1 VRNNAVSN
9 RILLVEDDAALGEQ
23 VVEALSQAGFEPH
36 WVRDGDDADGLRPD
50 DYRLIVL
57 DLMLPGTY
65 GMELLKRYRAKSEVP
80 VLILS
85 ARDDTADKI
94 RGLELGADDYVTKP
108 FFPEELLARIH
119 ACLRRPNLSNS
130 QRLVV
135 GAIVVDLERR
145 EATGSAGSLSLTP
158 VELEIL
164 STLARRKGAA
174 VTREAL
180 VEAALDPAQESS
192 RRTLDVHISRLR
204 NKLGDDA
211 TQLETVWGIGY
222 RLVDGS

>member
-1 VRNNAVSN
+1 MPT
-9 RILLVEDDAALGEQ
+9 RILLVEDDAALGQQ
-23 VVEALSQAGFEPH
+23 VVETLSRAGFEPH
-36 WVRDGDDADGLRPD
+36 WVRDGDDARSLQPD
-50 DYRLIVL
+50 EYSVVVL

-65 GMELLKRYRAKSEVP
+65 GMDLLKRYRAKSEVP

-94 RGLELGADDYVTKP
+94 RALGLGADDYVTKP
-108 FFPEELLARIH
+108 FFPEELLARIQ
-119 ACLRRPNLSNS
+119 ACLRRPNLSS
-130 QRLVV
+130 TERIVV
-135 GAIVVDLERR
+135 GAITVDFERR
-145 EATGSAGSLSLTP
+145 EVIASGGTLSLTP

-174 VTREAL
+174 VTRDAL

-204 NKLGDDA
+204 SKLGENA
-211 TQLETVWGIGY
+211 AQLETVWGIGY
-222 RLVDGS
+222 RLSEGP

>member
-1 VRNNAVSN
+1 VSN
-9 RILLVEDDAALGEQ
+9 RILLVEDDAALGQQ
-23 VVEALSQAGFEPH
+23 VADALSRAGFDPH
-36 WVRDGDDADGLRPD
+36 WVQDGDDARDLHPD
-50 DYRLIVL
+50 DYRVIVL

-65 GMELLKRYRAKSEVP
+65 GMDLLKRYRAKSEVP

-108 FFPEELLARIH
+108 FFPEELLARIQ
-119 ACLRRPNLSNS
+119 ACLRRPNLSS
-130 QRLVV
+130 TERLVV
-135 GAIVVDLERR
+135 GAIVIDLERR
-145 EATGSAGSLSLTP
+145 EVTASSGVLSLTP

-174 VTREAL
+174 VTRDAL
-180 VEAALDPAQESS
+180 VEAALDPAQDSS

-211 TQLETVWGIGY
+211 AQLETVWGIGY
-222 RLVDGS
+222 RLSEGS

>member
-1 VRNNAVSN
+1 MSN
-9 RILLVEDDAALGEQ
+9 RILLVEDDVALGQQ
-23 VVEALSQAGFEPH
+23 VVDSLRDAGFEPH
-36 WVRDGDDADGLRPD
+36 WVQDGDDARNLRPD
-50 DYRLIVL
+50 DYRIIVL

-65 GMELLKRYRAKSEVP
+65 GMDLLKRYRQKSEVP

-94 RGLELGADDYVTKP
+94 RGLRLGADDYVTKP

-119 ACLRRPNLSNS
+119 ACLRRPNLSAS
-130 QRLVV
+130 ERFVV

-145 EATGSAGSLSLTP
+145 EVTLAGSPVSLTP

-164 STLARRKGAA
+164 SVLARRKGAA

-180 VEAALDPAQESS
+180 VEAALDPAQDSS

-204 NKLGDDA
+204 NKLGEHA
-211 TQLETVWGIGY
+211 EQLQTVWGIGY
-222 RLVDGS
+222 RLSEST

>member
-1 VRNNAVSN
+1 MSN
-9 RILLVEDDAALGEQ
+9 RILLVEDDAALGKQ
-23 VVEALSQAGFEPH
+23 VVGSLSQAGFDPH
-36 WVRDGDDADGLRPD
+36 WVQDGDDAKSLDPN

-65 GMELLKRYRAKSEVP
+65 GMDLLKLYRSGSEVP

-94 RGLELGADDYVTKP
+94 RALQLGADDYVTKP
-108 FFPEELLARIH
+108 FFPEELLARVQ
-119 ACLRRPNLSNS
+119 ACLRRPNLSTNE
-130 QRLVV
+130 RMVV
-135 GAIVVDLERR
+135 GPIVVDLERR
-145 EATGSAGSLSLTP
+145 EVTVHGTVLSVTP
-158 VELEIL
+158 AELDIL

-180 VEAALDPAQESS
+180 VEAALDPALESS

-204 NKLGDDA
+204 SKLGDEA
-211 TQLETVWGIGY
+211 SLLETVWGIGY
-222 RLVDGS
+222 RLTESAKGG

>member
-1 VRNNAVSN
+1 MSN
-9 RILLVEDDAALGEQ
+9 RILLVEDDDALGRQ
-23 VVEALSQAGFEPH
+23 VVETLSQAGFDPH
-36 WVRDGDDADGLRPD
+36 WVQDGDDARSLEPN
-50 DYRLIVL
+50 DYRLVVL

-65 GMELLKRYRAKSEVP
+65 GMDLLKRYRGRSEVP
-80 VLILS
+80 VVILS

-94 RGLELGADDYVTKP
+94 RALQLGADDYVTKP

-119 ACLRRPNLSNS
+119 ACLRRPNLSS
-130 QRLVV
+130 SDRLVV
-135 GAIVVDLERR
+135 GPIVVDLERR
-145 EATGSAGSLSLTP
+145 EVTVRGAALSITP

-204 NKLGDDA
+204 SKLGDDA

-222 RLVDGS
+222 RLTEGAKVE

>member
-1 VRNNAVSN
+1 MSD
-9 RILLVEDDAALGEQ
+9 RILLVEDDRALGQQ
-23 VVEALSQAGFEPH
+23 VVETLSRAGFEPH
-36 WVRDGDDADGLRPD
+36 WVQDGDDARALEPD
-50 DYRLIVL
+50 DYRIIVL

-65 GMELLKRYRAKSEVP
+65 GMDLLKRYRATSEVP

-108 FFPEELLARIH
+108 FFPEELLARIQ
-119 ACLRRPNLSNS
+119 ACLRRPNLTSS
-130 QRLVV
+130 ERIVV
-135 GAIVVDLERR
+135 GAIRIDPQRR
-145 EATGSAGSLSLTP
+145 EVTGSGGPLPLTP

-164 STLARRKGAA
+164 TTLARRKGAA
-174 VTREAL
+174 VSRDAL
-180 VEAALDPAQESS
+180 VDAALDSAQENS

-211 TQLETVWGIGY
+211 AQLETVWGIGY
-222 RLVDGS
+222 RLSDGT

>member
-1 VRNNAVSN
+1 MSD
-9 RILLVEDDAALGEQ
+9 RILLVEDDEALGHQ
-23 VVEALSQAGFEPH
+23 VVRTLSRAGFEPH
-36 WVRDGDDADGLRPD
+36 WLRDGDDARDIVPD

-65 GMELLKRYRAKSEVP
+65 GMDLLKRYRASSEVP

-119 ACLRRPNLSNS
+119 ACLRRPNLV
-130 QRLVV
+130 QTKRLVV
-135 GAIVVDLERR
+135 GGIRIDLERR
-145 EATGSAGSLSLTP
+145 EVTAKAGTLALTP
-158 VELEIL
+158 IEFEIMSL
-164 STLARRKGAA
+164 LARRKGSA
-174 VTREAL
+174 VTRDAL
-180 VEAALDPAQESS
+180 VEAALDPGQDSS

-204 NKLGDDA
+204 SKLGANA

-222 RLVDGS
+222 RLADRS

>member
-1 VRNNAVSN
+1 MPT
-9 RILLVEDDAALGEQ
+9 RILLVEDDAALGQQ
-23 VVEALSQAGFEPH
+23 VVEALSRAGFEPH
-36 WVRDGDDADGLRPD
+36 WVQDGDDARTLQPD
-50 DYRLIVL
+50 EYSVIVL

-65 GMELLKRYRAKSEVP
+65 GMDLLKRYRAKSEVP

-94 RGLELGADDYVTKP
+94 RALELGADDYVTKP
-108 FFPEELLARIH
+108 FFPEELLARIQ
-119 ACLRRPNLSNS
+119 ACLRRPNLSS
-130 QRLVV
+130 TERIVV
-135 GAIVVDLERR
+135 GAIIVDFERR
-145 EATGSAGSLSLTP
+145 EVTASSGALSLTP

-174 VTREAL
+174 VTRDAL

-204 NKLGDDA
+204 SKLGEDA
-211 TQLETVWGIGY
+211 AQLETVWGIGY
-222 RLVDGS
+222 RLSEGP